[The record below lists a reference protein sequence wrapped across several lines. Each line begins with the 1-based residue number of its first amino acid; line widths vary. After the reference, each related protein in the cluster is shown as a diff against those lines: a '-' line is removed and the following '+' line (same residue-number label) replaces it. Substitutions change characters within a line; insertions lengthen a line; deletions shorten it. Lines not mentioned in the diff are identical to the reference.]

1 MKDNIL
7 NIINNVSE
15 KEFEEEFLKNG
26 FEFEIID
33 SDENREDEEVFWNI
47 LFNVKKDNKE
57 FSINISGTAIAEIS
71 YEKWVNSYFYS
82 FEEKDVNIKEIN
94 MKNDILNIINNV
106 SEKEF
111 EEEFLK
117 NNFEFE
123 MIDSNENREGKDV
136 FWNVFFN
143 IKKEN
148 KEFLISISGIAIAE
162 ISYEKWIK
170 TYSYTFDES
179 NVNINE
185 INKG

>member
-94 MKNDILNIINNV
+94 
-106 SEKEF
+106 
-111 EEEFLK
+111 
-117 NNFEFE
+117 
-123 MIDSNENREGKDV
+123 
-136 FWNVFFN
+136 
-143 IKKEN
+143 
-148 KEFLISISGIAIAE
+148 
-162 ISYEKWIK
+162 
-170 TYSYTFDES
+170 
-179 NVNINE
+179 
-185 INKG
+185 KG